1 MKTHGADAGGS
12 VNTRY
17 TPMLTLLSNKTFL
30 AGVAVGVIIGLTAS
44 RYLDKNQPAPVQSQ
58 GNGQNQGRGQNK
70 SLPGDLISLAAKIGG
85 IAYAGQIG
93 RNMGMGF
100 GRR

>member
-1 MKTHGADAGGS
+1 
-12 VNTRY
+12 
-17 TPMLTLLSNKTFL
+17 MLTLLSNKTFL

-44 RYLDKNQPAPVQSQ
+44 RYLDKNQPALVQSQ